1 MFGKI
6 KQFIAKVTK
15 LDIVRVFS
23 FTSLSTLVKMLTGFI
38 SVKVVAVIIGPA
50 GVALVGQLN
59 NFASIIMT
67 LANGGITS
75 GVTRNIAAF
84 KDNDEV
90 IKGYIGTSVK
100 ITLVLSALC
109 EVFLILFSRYL
120 CNIILH
126 NDEYAYVF
134 IIFGVT
140 LFFYA
145 LNTLIMAVINGYK
158 YFQLYVK
165 ISMISSVVGL
175 GISLLLVSA
184 LGVSGALINAVTSQ
198 TFIFIVTMIF
208 LWKNKMPF
216 VSLKWL
222 LARFDYSKMLNLLKF
237 SLMTLVTAF
246 CGPVVQLVIRNH
258 IINTMSIET
267 AGCWEGMNRLS
278 GMYLMVITS
287 SFGVYYMPRLA
298 ELKDSKDLKHEI
310 LTAYKVIVPCLVVG
324 FTLVYLMRNFII
336 NILFSPDFYQ
346 MKDLFLWQL
355 LGDFFKITSWLL
367 AYVMSAKAM
376 MKTFIAT
383 EILFNGSYIVFA
395 LLCSY
400 FLGVSGVIIGY
411 MINYI
416 CYLFTMYFLI
426 WRKI

>member
-1 MFGKI
+1 MFERI
-6 KQFIAKVTK
+6 KQLIAKITK
-15 LDIVRVFS
+15 LDIIKVFS

-84 KDNDEV
+84 KDKDDV
-90 IKGYIGTSVK
+90 VKSYIGTSVK
-100 ITLVLSALC
+100 ITLCLSAVCGTLL
-109 EVFLILFSRYL
+109 VIFSRYL
-120 CNIILH
+120 SNLILH
-126 NDEYAYVF
+126 TDEYPYVF
-134 IIFGVT
+134 VIFGAT

-145 LNTLIMAVINGYK
+145 LNTLVMAIINGYK
-158 YFQLYVK
+158 YFRLYVK
-165 ISMISSVVGL
+165 ISMISSIVGL

-184 LGVSGALINAVTSQ
+184 LGVSGALVNAVTSQ

-208 LWKNKMPF
+208 LWKNKMTF
-216 VSLKWL
+216 VSFQWL
-222 LARFDYSKMLNLLKF
+222 FAQFDYSKMLNLLKF

-246 CGPVVQLVIRNH
+246 CTPMVQLVIRNH
-258 IINTMSIET
+258 IINTMSIEM

-298 ELKDSKDLKHEI
+298 ELNDPNSIKHEI
-310 LTAYKVIVPCLVVG
+310 LTAYKVIIPCLLLG
-324 FTLVYLMRNFII
+324 FTFIYFMRNFII
-336 NILFSPDFYQ
+336 NVLFSSDFYK

-376 MKTFIAT
+376 MKTFIST
-383 EILFNGSYIVFA
+383 EVLFNCLYVILA
-395 LLCSY
+395 LLCSS
-400 FLGVSGVIIGY
+400 FWGVSGVIIGY

-416 CYLFTMYFLI
+416 CYLLAMYFLI
-426 WRKI
+426 WRKL

>member
-84 KDNDEV
+84 KDKDEV
-90 IKGYIGTSVK
+90 VRSYIGTSVK
-100 ITLVLSALC
+100 ITLALSALC

-120 CNIILH
+120 CSLILH
-126 NDEYAYVF
+126 SDEYIYVF
-134 IIFGVT
+134 VILGVT
-140 LFFYA
+140 LSFYA

-165 ISMISSVVGL
+165 ISMMSSIVGL
-175 GISLLLVSA
+175 GISLLLVSV
-184 LGVSGALINAVTSQ
+184 LGVPGALINAVTSQ
-198 TFIFIVTMIF
+198 SFIFIVTMIF

-216 VSLKWL
+216 VSFEWL

-237 SLMTLVTAF
+237 SLMTLIAAF

-258 IINTMSIET
+258 IINTISIET

-298 ELKDSKDLKHEI
+298 ELKDSKVLKHEI
-310 LTAYKVIVPCLVVG
+310 ITAYKVIVPCLLVG
-324 FTLVYLMRNFII
+324 FVLIYFMRNFII
-336 NILFSPDFYQ
+336 NVLFSPDFYQ

-376 MKTFIAT
+376 MKTFITT
-383 EILFNGSYIVFA
+383 EILFNGSYVGLA
-395 LLCSY
+395 LLCSS
-400 FLGVSGVIIGY
+400 FWGITGVIIGY
-411 MINYI
+411 MISYI
-416 CYLFTMYFLI
+416 CYLVTMYFLI